1 MSGAL
6 LPLQVIYK
14 GKHEWCTFTIAS
26 YLQGK
31 DGVVHFYHC
40 KLSTRESMSGA
51 LLLLQVIYK
60 GKHEWCTFTI
70 ASYLQGKA

>member
-14 GKHEWCTFTIAS
+14 GKHEWYTFTIAS

-31 DGVVHFYHC
+31 D
-40 KLSTRESMSGA
+40 MSGA
-51 LLLLQVIYK
+51 LLPLQVIYK
-60 GKHEWCTFTI
+60 GKTEWCTFTI